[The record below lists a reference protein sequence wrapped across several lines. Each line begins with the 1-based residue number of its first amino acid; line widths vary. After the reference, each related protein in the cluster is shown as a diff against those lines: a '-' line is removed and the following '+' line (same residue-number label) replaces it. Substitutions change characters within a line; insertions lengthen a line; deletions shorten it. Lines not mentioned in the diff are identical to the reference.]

1 MIWYLTKGNHKWSIH
16 PLVRAWL
23 RAGGLA
29 RFIVIVV
36 VSVGLGLMSTPVFG
50 ALALIFGYGKFS
62 QFISELPQILIW
74 GVWILWVIDTYM
86 DRRTTRGDLQA
97 LLASP
102 NVVLATRGEYIGG
115 HPQLPH
121 GRFVYLT
128 LGGTRESPQL
138 CIVLPGAGGK
148 SDETFAVPVL
158 DLQKTTQ
165 KLEKTGDDTTV
176 DITLASVTFRAKF
189 LGEQATLNVE
199 YIGQAGRK
207 QGVEITRFLF
217 GNGEIQTW
225 RNFIVCIQAEADT
238 GKPPY
243 GPWKTL
249 PVGKSASNGD
259 SLGMA
264 SAKAVESPQAAA
276 LGAPAASVPPR
287 RVVEVGGAQSSPPR
301 TERPTPAATPH
312 IEQPQPP
319 VGEKTASAPRAAKAG
334 RAMLLIQ
341 RSMGEAVFR
350 VAFSPDNMTL
360 AVASVS
366 CICLCDAESLVERD
380 KIWTGCEV
388 RGVAFSPDGGIL
400 AAGLADRTVRLWRFP
415 GAEPLK
421 TLEGHA
427 DEVWSVAFSPD
438 GRMLASGGDDG
449 VVRLWQTSGGLLK
462 AFRDHKSVVRS
473 VAFSPDGS
481 VLASGAGSGDEAVRL
496 WSVAEG
502 TVLHVLGGHVYG
514 VQSVAFS
521 PDGKVLAV
529 GAGDRLVRLWRVSDG
544 AASRVLQGHS
554 SGVSSV
560 VFSPDGR
567 ALASGSMDRT
577 IRLWRPAD
585 GAVIEI
591 LEGHETGVQ
600 SVAFSA
606 DGRKLASATAGGMV
620 RLWRVG
626 NEEKG

>member
-1 MIWYLTKGNHKWSIH
+1 MIWYLTKGSHKWSIH

-36 VSVGLGLMSTPVFG
+36 ASVGLALLSSPVFG
-50 ALALIFGYGKFS
+50 ALALIFGNGKFS
-62 QFISELPQILIW
+62 QFIRGLPSILIW
-74 GVWILWVIDTYM
+74 GAWIFWVIDTYM
-86 DRRTTRGDLQA
+86 ENRTTRGDVKV

-128 LGGTRESPQL
+128 LGGTRENPQL
-138 CIVLPGAGGK
+138 SMVLPGAGGK
-148 SDETFAVPVL
+148 SDDSFAMPVL

-165 KLEKTGDDTTV
+165 KLEKTGDETTV
-176 DITLASVTFRAKF
+176 NVTLASVTFRAKF

-225 RNFIVCIQAEADT
+225 RNYIVCIQAEADT

-249 PVGKSASNGD
+249 PVGKPSSSGD
-259 SLGMA
+259 PLEMS
-264 SAKAVESPQAAA
+264 SSKAVASPQAASSV
-276 LGAPAASVPPR
+276 APAASVPPR

-301 TERPTPAATPH
+301 IERPAPAAAPR

-319 VGEKTASAPRAAKAG
+319 VGEKTASVPRAAKAG
-334 RAMLLIQ
+334 RAMPLIQ
-341 RSMGEAVFR
+341 RSMGDAVFR

-360 AVASVS
+360 AVASES

-380 KIWTGCEV
+380 KIWTGSEV

-415 GAEPLK
+415 GAAPLQ
-421 TLEGHA
+421 TLEGHT

-438 GRMLASGGDDG
+438 GKMLASGGDDRD
-449 VVRLWQTSGGLLK
+449 VRLWQTSGELLR
-462 AFRDHKSVVRS
+462 AFRGHKNVVRS

-481 VLASGAGSGDEAVRL
+481 VLAFGSGSSAEMVRL
-496 WSVAEG
+496 WSVADG
-502 TVLHVLGGHVYG
+502 TVLQVLGGHVYG

-544 AASRVLQGHS
+544 AASRVLEGHGD
-554 SGVSSV
+554 GVSSV
-560 VFSPDGR
+560 AFSPDGR
-567 ALASGSMDRT
+567 TLASGSMDRT

-585 GAVIEI
+585 GAAIET
-591 LEGHETGVQ
+591 LEGHETGVK

-606 DGRKLASATAGGMV
+606 DGRKLASATAGGTV

-626 NEEKG
+626 DEEKG

>member
-29 RFIVIVV
+29 RFIVVV
-36 VSVGLGLMSTPVFG
+36 VASVALALPLKTVFG

-62 QFISELPQILIW
+62 QFIRELPQILIW

-86 DRRTTRGDLQA
+86 DKRTTRGDLQA

-128 LGGTRESPQL
+128 LGGTRENPQL

-148 SDETFAVPVL
+148 SDDSFAMPVL

-165 KLEKTGDDTTV
+165 KLEKTGNDTTV
-176 DITLASVTFRAKF
+176 DVTLASVTFRAKF

-225 RNFIVCIQAEADT
+225 RNYIVCIQAEADT

-243 GPWKTL
+243 GPWKSL
-249 PVGKSASNGD
+249 PVGKAAPNGD
-259 SLGMA
+259 ALGMPSAQAVA
-264 SAKAVESPQAAA
+264 SPKTAA
-276 LGAPAASVPPR
+276 LGAPAASAPPR
-287 RVVEVGGAQSSPPR
+287 RVVEEGSAQSSPAR
-301 TERPTPAATPH
+301 VERPAPAATPR

-319 VGEKTASAPRAAKAG
+319 VGEKTTSVPRAARAS
-334 RAMLLIQ
+334 RAMPLIQ
-341 RSMGEAVFR
+341 RSMGEAVFH
-350 VAFSPDNMTL
+350 VAFSPDNTTL
-360 AVASVS
+360 AVASAS

-380 KIWTGCEV
+380 KIWTGSEV
-388 RGVAFSPDGGIL
+388 RGVALSPDGSIL

-415 GAEPLK
+415 GAEPLRAF
-421 TLEGHA
+421 EGHT
-427 DEVWSVAFSPD
+427 DEAWSVAFSPD
-438 GRMLASGGDDG
+438 GKVLASGGDDR
-449 VVRLWQTSGGLLK
+449 VVRLWQTSGELLR

-473 VAFSPDGS
+473 VAFSPNGS

-502 TVLHVLGGHVYG
+502 TVLHVLGGHTYG

-521 PDGKVLAV
+521 PDGK
-529 GAGDRLVRLWRVSDG
+529 
-544 AASRVLQGHS
+544 
-554 SGVSSV
+554 
-560 VFSPDGR
+560 
-567 ALASGSMDRT
+567 ALNKSMKV
-577 IRLWRPAD
+577 IRNCR
-585 GAVIEI
+585 
-591 LEGHETGVQ
+591 
-600 SVAFSA
+600 
-606 DGRKLASATAGGMV
+606 
-620 RLWRVG
+620 
-626 NEEKG
+626 